1 MGHSILGKMDDMG
14 SRIDELEHSIA
25 SLLLQ
30 AGLDGR
36 MTKSSS
42 PNEVPMRVSQQKKKN
57 PSRSSPVQQ
66 ASSPIAVASP
76 TTIESPSAML
86 SPGTRVSSRPR
97 VTIEI

>member
-1 MGHSILGKMDDMG
+1 MDDMG
-14 SRIDELEHSIA
+14 TRIDELENSIA

-42 PNEVPMRVSQQKKKN
+42 PSDMPMRVSQQKKKN

-66 ASSPIAVASP
+66 LSSPSAVTST
-76 TTIESPSAML
+76 TTIESPSAIV
-86 SPGTRVSSRPR
+86 SPGDGVSSRTR
-97 VTIEI
+97 ITIEI